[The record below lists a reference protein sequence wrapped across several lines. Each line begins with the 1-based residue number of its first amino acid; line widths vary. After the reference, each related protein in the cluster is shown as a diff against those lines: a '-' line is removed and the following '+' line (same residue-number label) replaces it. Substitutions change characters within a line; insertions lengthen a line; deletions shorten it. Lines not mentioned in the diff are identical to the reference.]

1 MIEEKVP
8 GIHVSKKPYI
18 KTSFEVWV
26 GGELLFSKLKMKTFP
41 DFSAIVDSVYN
52 IVVKGDPVQVWIQN
66 ILKAGGGGC
75 CLKYA
80 YFENHFLIIFI

>member
-8 GIHVSKKPYI
+8 GIRVSKKPYI

-52 IVVKGDPVQVWIQN
+52 TVVKGDHVQV
-66 ILKAGGGGC
+66 LKQR
-75 CLKYA
+75 
-80 YFENHFLIIFI
+80 YFQWKE